1 MLSGKQFKILRATL
15 AVELIDGK
23 RTVVTVPGGSI
34 IRVFSQPTR
43 VNPLV
48 GVYWGCRKLEM
59 FAVDVRNRSAK
70 IERAA
75 GA

>member
-15 AVELIDGK
+15 AVELIDE

-48 GVYWGCRKLEM
+48 GVYWECRKLEM